1 MDNNQFSFGNNVN
14 SGGDNSGSILDSNSL
29 GSGVFSTGSFGSAD
43 QNNTGTQSTPSG
55 ILENPFGE
63 NPFGDSSIKPDRSFG
78 GSSDRADSFGSAGT
92 ASTKIPENP
101 FGENPFGDSSIK
113 PDRSFGGS
121 SDRADSFGSA
131 GTASTKTP
139 ENPFGENPFGPG
151 FVAGDQ
157 SFGAAK
163 TQQETQQPK
172 MQASTATGNEDEQRT
187 CPKCGMP
194 LMGRDNYCIGCGE
207 VVNPVSGSQK
217 SASTYGSSNGKTS
230 SYDRGTNYS
239 GRSSVR
245 IQESSFINF
254 KLIIRLIPLIIAL
267 IGFLYGSGLFASQK
281 VTTMYSFT
289 LQGKFEVSKT
299 ISLYSKGDVVD
310 TIEENMRVNA
320 AGYKPYEID
329 YLKNYLAED
338 MEKRFGGCTFIQFS
352 VAMEGDD
359 IIVKINYNDLKNKA
373 NVQKMMELGI
383 VEKKR
388 LSGHISLSGT
398 VDNMK
403 KEGWVTGK

>member
-14 SGGDNSGSILDSNSL
+14 SGSDNSGSILDSNSL

-157 SFGAAK
+157 SFRAAK

-172 MQASTATGNEDEQRT
+172 MQASTATGNEERT

-230 SYDRGTNYS
+230 SYDRSTNYS
-239 GRSSVR
+239 SRSSVR
-245 IQESSFINF
+245 IQESSFINY

-281 VTTMYSFT
+281 VTTLYSFMPK
-289 LQGKFEVSKT
+289 GDFDVSAT

-320 AGYKPYEID
+320 EGYKPYEID
-329 YLKNYLAED
+329 YIKNYMAEE
-338 MEKRFGGCTFIQFS
+338 MEKKYGGCPFIQFS
-352 VAMEGDD
+352 VAMEGDE
-359 IIVKINYNDLKNKA
+359 IIVKINFNDLKSKA
-373 NVQKMMELGI
+373 NIQKMMELGI
-383 VEKKR
+383 VEKQR
-388 LSGHISLSGT
+388 LTGHVSLSRT
-398 VDNMK
+398 VENLK